1 MKNIICYLL
10 LFLFVCSC
18 NSNKMNKEEQQ
29 EEYDNPQISEEL
41 NYWGT
46 YTGVL
51 PAADCPGIEV
61 TLDLNK
67 DNTFQSKFIYQERN
81 VTFEDQGIYSI
92 SSDSILTTVGENED
106 TVYYKVTN
114 NHLKML
120 DQYKNEIPDEIGTLY
135 ILNKQVK

>member
-1 MKNIICYLL
+1 MKNIPYYLL
-10 LFLFVCSC
+10 FFLFTCSC
-18 NSNKMNKEEQQ
+18 SSNKMNKEEQQ
-29 EEYDNPQISEEL
+29 EENSKIEVSDEL

-46 YTGVL
+46 YTGIL

-81 VTFEDQGIYSI
+81 VTFEDQGLYTF
-92 SSDSILTTVGENED
+92 SSDSILTTIGENED